1 MALEEGFAPDFDGAT
16 ASLVQLSIPGASST
30 PAWLTFN
37 IVDEVSTDT
46 MQRTAGPATTPL
58 GPTVDDLVAALRT
71 MKGYQA
77 GPVTDITVG
86 GLPAKSFELVDSA
99 DNVCEPGDDELGGQ

>member
-1 MALEEGFAPDFDGAT
+1 MALEEGFAPDRGAT
-16 ASLVQLSIPGASST
+16 ASLVQLSIPGATSA

-37 IVDEVSTDT
+37 IVDEVYPDPCNAP
-46 MQRTAGPATTPL
+46 QVPATTPL

-86 GLPAKSFELVDSA
+86 GLPAKSFELA
-99 DNVCEPGDDELGGQ
+99 RLGR